1 MLVVH
6 SIADLQFALAGA
18 SLRAL
23 VPTMGNLHQGHL
35 DLMQIAR
42 KLVDARISSGG
53 KSVAIIF
60 VNRLQFAPH
69 EDFDSY
75 PRTLENDCALL
86 EANGCD
92 VVFAPSEKDLYP
104 EPQVFTVHPPTELA
118 DILEGAF
125 RPGFFVGVSTVV
137 HKLFNI
143 VEPNLAVFGKKD
155 YQQLMVIRRMVQ
167 QMALPIE
174 IIGAETRRAA
184 DGLALSSRNGYLSQA
199 ECAEAVQLSMAL
211 KNLALAARESI
222 AQGKLEVHE
231 AEQVAMQTL
240 QHRGW
245 QPDYLTLRRQHDLS
259 QVTGPCDQPMVVLG
273 AAKLGK
279 TRLID
284 NLEV

>member
-1 MLVVH
+1 
-6 SIADLQFALAGA
+6 
-18 SLRAL
+18 
-23 VPTMGNLHQGHL
+23 
-35 DLMQIAR
+35 
-42 KLVDARISSGG
+42 
-53 KSVAIIF
+53 
-60 VNRLQFAPH
+60 LQFAPN
-69 EDFDSY
+69 EDFDTY

-86 EANGCD
+86 AANGCD
-92 VVFAPSEKDLYP
+92 VVFAPAEKDLYP
-104 EPQVFTVHPPTELA
+104 EPQLFKVHPPAELA
-118 DILEGAF
+118 NILEGAF

-143 VEPNLAVFGKKD
+143 VQPNLAVFGKKD

-174 IIGAETRRAA
+174 IIGAETRRAE
-184 DGLALSSRNGYLSQA
+184 DGLALSSRNGYLSKA
-199 ECAEAVQLSMAL
+199 ERAEAVQLSMAL

-222 AQGKLEVHE
+222 AQGKVKVHE

-240 QHRGW
+240 QSRGW
-245 QPDYLTLRRQHDLS
+245 QPDYLTLRCQHDLS